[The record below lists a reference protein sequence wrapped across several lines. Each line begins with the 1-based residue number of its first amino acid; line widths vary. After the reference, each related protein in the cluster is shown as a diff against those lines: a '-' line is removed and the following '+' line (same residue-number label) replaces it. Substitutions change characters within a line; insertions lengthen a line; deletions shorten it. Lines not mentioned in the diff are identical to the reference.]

1 MRATDMFWGLLGCG
15 VLIGAW
21 EVAARGCQGFVMPSP
36 AATLIALCDILSQPD
51 FWRDDFRICFERFVC
66 GIALG
71 GGAGICLGLAAG
83 FYKQLRLALTPARW
97 MLSSV
102 PGVVVVMLGMLWFGI
117 DSEMVIFVVAL
128 TVVPTVYVGV
138 VEGIRSV
145 DSGLQ
150 EMIAVYRI
158 TRLQRFWHVYL
169 PAITAPLLSSSIIAL
184 GGGMRVTILAETI
197 GATCGLGHALAIA
210 RTNLDTAA
218 LYALALVSMLL
229 VGVLEAALLLLT
241 RHNTSQRKAR

>member
-1 MRATDMFWGLLGCG
+1 MRATDMLWGLLGCG
-15 VLIGAW
+15 ILIGVWAA
-21 EVAARGCQGFVMPSP
+21 AARGSQGFVMPSP
-36 AATLIALCDILSQPD
+36 AAMLISLRDILSQPD
-51 FWRDDFRICFERFVC
+51 FWCDDLSISLGRFAC

-71 GGAGICLGLAAG
+71 GGAGICLGLGAG
-83 FYKQLRLALTPARW
+83 FYKQLRLALTSARW

-128 TVVPTVYVGV
+128 TVVPTVYIGV

-169 PAITAPLLSSSIIAL
+169 PAITAPLFSSSIIAL

-197 GATCGLGHALAIA
+197 GSTCGLGHNLAVA
-210 RTNLDTAA
+210 RTNLDTAE
-218 LYALALVSMLL
+218 LYALALVSMLI
-229 VGVLEAALLLLT
+229 VGVLEAALMFLT
-241 RHNTSQRKAR
+241 RYNTFQRKPR

>member
-1 MRATDMFWGLLGCG
+1 MRGTDMLWGLLGCC

-21 EVAARGCQGFVMPSP
+21 EAAARAGQSFVMPSP
-36 AATLIALCDILSQPD
+36 VATFTALCDILSQPV
-51 FWRDDFRICFERFVC
+51 FWREDLLVSFGRFAC
-66 GIALG
+66 GIAFG
-71 GGAGICLGLAAG
+71 GGAGICLGLGAG
-83 FYKQLRLALTPARW
+83 FYRWLRLALTPARW

-128 TVVPTVYVGV
+128 TVAPTVYVGV

-145 DSGLQ
+145 DSGLR

-158 TRLQRFWHVYL
+158 TPLSRFGHVYL
-169 PAITAPLLSSSIIAL
+169 PAIAAPLLSSAIIAL

-229 VGVLEAALLLLT
+229 VGVLEATLLWLA
-241 RHNTSQRKAR
+241 RHNNSLWRAG